1 MLCHACDSPLPPSMG
16 RKPRKWCS
24 DSCRVWA
31 LRYPG
36 EKRGGRACGGC
47 GADISDRSRGAAWCS
62 DTCRFRS
69 SPKPP
74 RPCDGCGVDVKSCGR
89 VALCSA
95 CALDRKR
102 ERWRK
107 GNRRIV
113 ARPCV
118 VCATTFEAPKR
129 ARKTCSDACAQVL
142 HDAAT
147 ERAKVERRIT
157 WPKCSVWFKSCA
169 YCGDLF
175 TSKTRARRCCSS
187 GCRNREYDQRARPA
201 SLKRCKCGAE
211 IKPARNKCDAC
222 RAAAHKAK
230 KQRERRRRR
239 ALKLA
244 SVTEPYTLA
253 EIALRDGFRCGLCG
267 CKVRMNLAV
276 PHPKAPTIDHVI
288 PISISRDDT
297 KANVQLAHFIC
308 NSIKGDRGGDEQLAL
323 IG

>member
-24 DSCRVWA
+24 ESCRVWA
-31 LRYPG
+31 FRYPG
-36 EKRGGRACGGC
+36 EKRSGRACEGC
-47 GADISDRSRGAAWCS
+47 GTDVSGKNRGAVWCS
-62 DTCRFRS
+62 DSCRFRIQEQQS
-69 SPKPP
+69 LNSQPAPSLRHLQDGVP
-74 RPCDGCGVDVKSCGR
+74 RLVTK
-89 VALCSA
+89 
-95 CALDRKR
+95 
-102 ERWRK
+102 
-107 GNRRIV
+107 
-113 ARPCV
+113 
-118 VCATTFEAPKR
+118 
-129 ARKTCSDACAQVL
+129 KTCSKSCEQRARRVAVDIRRK
-142 HDAAT
+142 AA
-147 ERAKVERRIT
+147 EELRDG
-157 WPKCSVWFKSCA
+157 PKCSVWFKSCA
-169 YCGDLF
+169 HCGDLF
-175 TSKTRARRCCSS
+175 TSKTRSRRCCSKS
-187 GCRNREYDQRARPA
+187 CSDRDYNQRARPV
-201 SLKRCKCGAE
+201 SPKRCKCGAE
-211 IKPARNKCDAC
+211 IKPTRNKCDAC
-222 RAAAHKAK
+222 RDAAHKAK

-267 CKVRMNLAV
+267 CKVRINLAV